1 MILIRASSVHHVRD
15 DLIAV
20 EVRCQPLSFED
31 HETLE
36 RLFPNTERQVSQLL
50 EREALL
56 ANIAPTESYDHQTL
70 LWSVNPKPVKACK

>member
-20 EVRCQPLSFED
+20 EVQCQPLSFED
-31 HETLE
+31 HITLE
-36 RLFPNTERQVSQLL
+36 RLFPNTERQIINLL

-56 ANIAPTESYDHQTL
+56 ANIVPAEPNSHQTL
-70 LWSVNPKPVKACK
+70 LWRSDSK